1 MSKKSLVVVI
11 LFMLLF
17 SAFSVNAKASERKN
31 NLKLEDYE
39 QIIEAFYMHKDCDI
53 ETDIYKYC
61 SQQVEKLL
69 KFKVELSRYKNEKLN
84 IGYNDYVIDV
94 IPVSMEEWNNS
105 EMLFKVVRRWKY
117 FIDSDTVSGESELIK
132 IITDNNTSGEIT
144 EFYNVYEDIS
154 LGNIDELY
162 RARLENGND
171 IEAFLQD
178 YFDDFKK
185 QVDYNAKIQ
194 LENEKEYK
202 EKYKLEG
209 DELEEDELEGD
220 ELEEDEK
227 EYKLEIESDDSI
239 FMGRAK
245 KTLDRN
251 AIKKWVRSNFN
262 KDKPK
267 APKKSN
273 IQYYDFS
280 QISGAFDC
288 TNFVSN
294 ALIAGGATMKKSGS
308 SGIQGT
314 DYWYYKDSGNRSS
327 SWAGVNELYTFLTR
341 SNPSSDNK
349 GPYAKEKNLT
359 YENAKIGDIVQG
371 HNGSIW
377 RHSANTPSFLFFLS
391 LFPQFSYNH
400 SLQGHLYPKNTV

>member
-154 LGNIDELY
+154 LGNIDALY

-209 DELEEDELEGD
+209 DELEEDELE
-220 ELEEDEK
+220 EDEK

-251 AIKKWVRSNFN
+251 AIK
-262 KDKPK
+262 
-267 APKKSN
+267 
-273 IQYYDFS
+273 
-280 QISGAFDC
+280 
-288 TNFVSN
+288 
-294 ALIAGGATMKKSGS
+294 
-308 SGIQGT
+308 
-314 DYWYYKDSGNRSS
+314 
-327 SWAGVNELYTFLTR
+327 
-341 SNPSSDNK
+341 
-349 GPYAKEKNLT
+349 
-359 YENAKIGDIVQG
+359 
-371 HNGSIW
+371 NG
-377 RHSANTPSFLFFLS
+377 
-391 LFPQFSYNH
+391 
-400 SLQGHLYPKNTV
+400 

>member
-31 NLKLEDYE
+31 NPKLEDYE

-94 IPVSMEEWNNS
+94 IPVSMEEWDNS

-209 DELEEDELEGD
+209 DELEEDE
-220 ELEEDEK
+220 K

-251 AIKKWVRSNFN
+251 AIKKWVRSNFKYLSSTVILPPASLMVLRVKTIVFSPFHSFFTLN
-262 KDKPK
+262 HDI
-267 APKKSN
+267 SSLC
-273 IQYYDFS
+273 QY
-280 QISGAFDC
+280 
-288 TNFVSN
+288 
-294 ALIAGGATMKKSGS
+294 
-308 SGIQGT
+308 
-314 DYWYYKDSGNRSS
+314 
-327 SWAGVNELYTFLTR
+327 
-341 SNPSSDNK
+341 
-349 GPYAKEKNLT
+349 
-359 YENAKIGDIVQG
+359 
-371 HNGSIW
+371 
-377 RHSANTPSFLFFLS
+377 S
-391 LFPQFSYNH
+391 LFSILPLAFS
-400 SLQGHLYPKNTV
+400 TVFL

>member
-1 MSKKSLVVVI
+1 MEIFYRFRYSI
-11 LFMLLF
+11 R
-17 SAFSVNAKASERKN
+17 RKWA
-31 NLKLEDYE
+31 Y
-39 QIIEAFYMHKDCDI
+39 
-53 ETDIYKYC
+53 
-61 SQQVEKLL
+61 
-69 KFKVELSRYKNEKLN
+69 
-84 IGYNDYVIDV
+84 
-94 IPVSMEEWNNS
+94 
-105 EMLFKVVRRWKY
+105 
-117 FIDSDTVSGESELIK
+117 K

-251 AIKKWVRSNFN
+251 AIKKWVRSNF
-262 KDKPK
+262 KYL
-267 APKKSN
+267 S
-273 IQYYDFS
+273 S
-280 QISGAFDC
+280 MW
-288 TNFVSN
+288 NFFC
-294 ALIAGGATMKKSGS
+294 K
-308 SGIQGT
+308 
-314 DYWYYKDSGNRSS
+314 
-327 SWAGVNELYTFLTR
+327 
-341 SNPSSDNK
+341 
-349 GPYAKEKNLT
+349 
-359 YENAKIGDIVQG
+359 
-371 HNGSIW
+371 
-377 RHSANTPSFLFFLS
+377 
-391 LFPQFSYNH
+391 
-400 SLQGHLYPKNTV
+400 

>member
-94 IPVSMEEWNNS
+94 IPVSMEEWDNS

-220 ELEEDEK
+220 ELEGDELEEDEK

-251 AIKKWVRSNFN
+251 AIKKWVRSNFKYLSSTVILPPASLMVLRVKTIVFSPFHSFFTLN
-262 KDKPK
+262 HDI
-267 APKKSN
+267 SSLC
-273 IQYYDFS
+273 QY
-280 QISGAFDC
+280 
-288 TNFVSN
+288 
-294 ALIAGGATMKKSGS
+294 
-308 SGIQGT
+308 
-314 DYWYYKDSGNRSS
+314 
-327 SWAGVNELYTFLTR
+327 
-341 SNPSSDNK
+341 
-349 GPYAKEKNLT
+349 
-359 YENAKIGDIVQG
+359 
-371 HNGSIW
+371 
-377 RHSANTPSFLFFLS
+377 S
-391 LFPQFSYNH
+391 LFSILPLAFS
-400 SLQGHLYPKNTV
+400 TVFL